1 MGCPEGRPAKAV
13 PGGEAGGRDGSEAV
27 YGVGGAWRRTCDAVT
42 KANAAV
48 RTVRSEAA
56 AEDEG
61 VKAESDDRSLPTA
74 VWTASMRELFRSVW
88 SNEGG
93 AVETRTAL

>member
-1 MGCPEGRPAKAV
+1 MEAHLRRGHEGER
-13 PGGEAGGRDGSEAV
+13 G
-27 YGVGGAWRRTCDAVT
+27 
-42 KANAAV
+42 V

-56 AEDEG
+56 AEDER

-74 VWTASMRELFRSVW
+74 VWPMRELFRSVW

-93 AVETRTAL
+93 VSSYV

>member
-1 MGCPEGRPAKAV
+1 MEAHLRRGHEGER
-13 PGGEAGGRDGSEAV
+13 G
-27 YGVGGAWRRTCDAVT
+27 
-42 KANAAV
+42 V

-56 AEDEG
+56 AEDER

-74 VWTASMRELFRSVW
+74 VWTAPMRELFRSVW

-93 AVETRTAL
+93 ALEVTSLN